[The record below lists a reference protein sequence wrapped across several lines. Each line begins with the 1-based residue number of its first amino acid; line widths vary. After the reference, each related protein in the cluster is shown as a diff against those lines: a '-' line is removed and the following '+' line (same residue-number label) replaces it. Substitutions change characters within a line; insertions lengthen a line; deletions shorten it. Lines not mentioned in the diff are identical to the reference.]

1 MMRRT
6 QQNLFLGIEK
16 LRCQRWRTVLSIAIM
31 VVGASACRERPAQ
44 PAEGYPKPG
53 EMRLVAVTPLESPAP
68 ASPDGN
74 LIVNGDFRN
83 WWAGVMYPEGFRGAE
98 DSEVMR
104 ITRGSEDGVIQEWLK
119 DDTEE
124 PVDRLFHT
132 VVSGIRPD
140 TLYLMEVEAVASEGA
155 MAGISVYD
163 WPDEEAESGDLLEW
177 PEIIQVQAAPGEKQT
192 LSRAFRSGRHTRIAI
207 AAHASGNTEYP
218 AMVKWISWR
227 LTETDAAEDVAK
239 PRRPPKFALSQPRP
253 WSDELTVQS
262 GEELTILGW
271 YIADMPS
278 RVDYVLNGERFDA
291 EYYPRPDVDNNY
303 PEYTYRSGW
312 RVVLQTAV
320 LAPSNTLS
328 IRFNGEERY
337 SATILVE

>member
-1 MMRRT
+1 M
-6 QQNLFLGIEK
+6 
-16 LRCQRWRTVLSIAIM
+16 
-31 VVGASACRERPAQ
+31 
-44 PAEGYPKPG
+44 
-53 EMRLVAVTPLESPAP
+53 AVTPLESPAP
-68 ASPDGN
+68 PPPDAN

-83 WWAGVMYPEGFRGAE
+83 WWAGVMYPEGFGGAE

-104 ITRGSEDGVIQEWLK
+104 VTRGPEQGVIQEWLK
-119 DDTEE
+119 DDSEE

-140 TLYLMEVEAVASEGA
+140 TLYLMEVQAVASEGA

-163 WPDEEAESGDLLEW
+163 WPDDEDAESGDLLEW
-177 PEIIQVQAAPGEKQT
+177 PEIIQIQAMPDEKQT

-207 AAHASGNTEYP
+207 AAHTSGNTQYP
-218 AMVKWISWR
+218 AKVKWISWR
-227 LTETDAAEDVAK
+227 LTETDAAGDVAK

-262 GEELTILGW
+262 DGELTILGW
-271 YIADMPS
+271 YIADIPS
-278 RVDYVLNGERFDA
+278 RVDYVLNGAQFDA

-303 PEYTYRSGW
+303 PAYTYRSGW
-312 RVVLQTAV
+312 RIVLQATV

-337 SATILVE
+337 SATILVK